1 MKIRC
6 PGGKLA
12 GHALK
17 VLENEIRFAE
27 NGLAE
32 AAHLTDAEVQRLV
45 RFGFQI
51 VPEPRAAQAPQNP
64 VEAPKAVTAGKEPA
78 SEDSQKAR
86 SNR

>member
-12 GHALK
+12 GQTLK

-45 RFGFQI
+45 RFGFEVI
-51 VPEPRAAQAPQNP
+51 HEPVKPARGRKPAQA
-64 VEAPKAVTAGKEPA
+64 ESEEPA
-78 SEDSQKAR
+78 PPVAEPAPETPQP
-86 SNR
+86 